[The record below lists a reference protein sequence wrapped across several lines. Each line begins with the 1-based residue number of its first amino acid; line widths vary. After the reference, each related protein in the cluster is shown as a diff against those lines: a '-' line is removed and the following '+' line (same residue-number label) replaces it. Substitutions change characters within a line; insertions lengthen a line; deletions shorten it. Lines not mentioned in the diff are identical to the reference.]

1 MKISLIFILVCLTPL
16 ICCLD
21 NGLAR
26 TPAMGWNSWNK
37 FGCGIN
43 ETLIKEIADAMVST
57 GLAAAGYEYVNL
69 DDCWQLS
76 RDNTTGEI
84 QADPQA
90 FPSGIKALADY
101 VHSKNLKFGL
111 YSDAG
116 LYTCQKRPGGLY
128 HEEQDAQTYAKW
140 GVDYLKYDNC
150 YNALLPPKFRYPRMR
165 DALNKTGRPIYYS
178 LCEWGQ
184 DDPWDWA
191 ADVGNSWRTTG
202 DISDKWESFI
212 DILEK
217 QVPIASKGGPGGWN
231 DPDMLEVGNGGM
243 TDSEYAAHF
252 ALWAFLKAP
261 LIIGN
266 DIRNMSSA
274 TLSILSNK
282 EIIAVNQDP
291 LGVPATR
298 LFYQG
303 SQEIW
308 GCPVVDGFAFI
319 MFNQGP
325 QDATIKANFKL
336 FNITGTVEARDLTTQ
351 VDLGKF
357 ENSFTATIHP
367 HSAAVIKITPVS
379 QEDKFDISAF

>member
-1 MKISLIFILVCLTPL
+1 
-16 ICCLD
+16 
-21 NGLAR
+21 
-26 TPAMGWNSWNK
+26 MGWNSWNK

-43 ETLIKEIADAMVST
+43 ETLIKEIADAMVSS

-291 LGVPATR
+291 LGIPATR

>member
-1 MKISLIFILVCLTPL
+1 MKIYFLFVCLIPL
-16 ICCLD
+16 ISCLD

-37 FGCGIN
+37 FGCSIN
-43 ETLIKEIADAMVST
+43 ETLIKEVADAMVST

-69 DDCWQLS
+69 DDCWQVS
-76 RDNTTGEI
+76 RDKTTGEI

-90 FPSGIKALADY
+90 FPSGIQALADY
-101 VHSKNLKFGL
+101 VHNKSLKFGL

-128 HEEQDAQTYAKW
+128 HEDIDAQTYAKW

-150 YNALLPPKFRYPRMR
+150 YNAGLPPKWRYPRMR

-184 DDPWDWA
+184 DDPWEWA
-191 ADVGNSWRTTG
+191 ADIGNSWRTTG
-202 DISDKWESFI
+202 DISDKWDSFI

-217 QVPIASKGGPGGWN
+217 QVPIASAGAPGGWN

-243 TDSEYAAHF
+243 TTNEYEAHF

-261 LIIGN
+261 LIVGC
-266 DIRNMSSA
+266 DIRSMSND
-274 TLSILSNK
+274 TLRILTNK
-282 EIIAVNQDP
+282 EIIAVNQDS
-291 LGVPATR
+291 LGKPATR

-308 GCPVVDGFAFI
+308 GSPVADGFAAVL
-319 MFNQGP
+319 FNQG
-325 QDATIKANFKL
+325 ASAANITAPFKL
-336 FNITGTVEARDLTTQ
+336 FNITGSAKIRDLQAHQDLGTFQNSFTTQ
-351 VDLGKF
+351 VQ
-357 ENSFTATIHP
+357 P
-367 HSAAVIKITPVS
+367 HSVVVIKLTSQGSPQTITY
-379 QEDKFDISAF
+379 

>member
-1 MKISLIFILVCLTPL
+1 MRITLIFILLCLTPL

-43 ETLIKEIADAMVST
+43 ETLVKEIADAMVST

-69 DDCWQLS
+69 DDCWQIS
-76 RDNTTGEI
+76 RDKTTGEI
-84 QADPQA
+84 QADPEA

-101 VHSKNLKFGL
+101 VHGKNLKFGL

-128 HEEQDAQTYAKW
+128 HEEQDAQTYANW

-150 YNALLPPKFRYPRMR
+150 YNSLLPPKFRYPRMR

-266 DIRNMSSA
+266 DIRNMSNA
-274 TLSILSNK
+274 TLEILSNK

-291 LGVPATR
+291 LGKPATR
-298 LFYQG
+298 LFNQG

-308 GCPVVDGFAFI
+308 GCPVVDGFAI
-319 MFNQGP
+319 ILFNQGS
-325 QDATIKANFKL
+325 QDAKIKADFGL
-336 FNITGTVEARDLTTQ
+336 FNITGTVTARDLTTH

-357 ENSFTATIHP
+357 QNSLTANIHP
-367 HSAAVIKITPVS
+367 HSAAVIKLTPVS
-379 QEDKFDISAF
+379 QGDNFDISAF